1 VGSSNDT
8 SAPGGG
14 VISSA
19 REKEQAVNINRKKT
33 GIKMISIAERRE

>member
-1 VGSSNDT
+1 VGSSNGT

-19 REKEQAVNINRKKT
+19 SENEQAVNINRKKT
-33 GIKMISIAERRE
+33 GIKMIFTAGKRE